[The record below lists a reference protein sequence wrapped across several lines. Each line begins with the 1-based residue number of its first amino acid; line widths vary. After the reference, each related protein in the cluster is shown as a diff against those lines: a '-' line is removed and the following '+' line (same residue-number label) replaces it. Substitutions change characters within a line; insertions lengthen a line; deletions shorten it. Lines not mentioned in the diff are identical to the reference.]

1 MIEQITIMVLLAFL
15 VITVLG
21 IIWLKD
27 LFAAVILLGL
37 YSLTAAAI
45 FVVMDA
51 VDVAFT
57 EAAVG
62 AGISTILLLGA
73 LSLTEH
79 KQKPQTHNNWLAIL
93 FVIITGGLLIYG
105 SLDIAAYGSLDSP
118 SYLHPQLAQW
128 YIEKSVGETGLPNIV
143 TSVLASYRGYDT
155 LGETVVVFTA
165 ATAVWSLIGLRH
177 AKQHH
182 DTQPVASNTQAATNE
197 THAPPP
203 ILRQRHVVLQITSK
217 LLIPFILLFAFYV
230 QFHGD
235 YGPGGGFQAGVIF
248 AAGFILHGL
257 IFGVKKTQDILS
269 PRVLRLCMSI
279 GVLLYL
285 GTGVASLFLG
295 GNFLDYDVLAHDPL
309 HGQHWGIFAVELGVG
324 ITVASV
330 MLILFF
336 SFSLKPSNF
345 SLKSS
350 NKASIN
356 AATTEPNAT
365 AATSKAT
372 ISKATTTDQGIN
384 STQ

>member
-27 LFAAVILLGL
+27 LFAAVILLGM

-79 KQKPQTHNNWLAIL
+79 KQKHQGHNNFVAIL
-93 FVIITGGLLIYG
+93 FVIITGALLIYG
-105 SLDIAAYGSLDSP
+105 SLDIAAYGSLDSA
-118 SYLHPQLAQW
+118 SYQHPLVAQW
-128 YIEKSVGETGLPNIV
+128 FIEKSFGETGMPNIV

-165 ATAVWSLIGLRH
+165 AVAVWSIIGLRH
-177 AKQHH
+177 VNNSRGDEKKA
-182 DTQPVASNTQAATNE
+182 DASRLAQE
-197 THAPPP
+197 SIEKPS
-203 ILRQRHVVLQITSK
+203 RQRHVVLQVISK

-248 AAGFILHGL
+248 AAAFILHGL
-257 IFGVKKTQDILS
+257 ILGVQNTREILS
-269 PRVLRLCMSI
+269 PRSLRLAMSI

-285 GTGVASLFLG
+285 FTGIAGILMG
-295 GNFLDYDVLAHDPL
+295 GNFLDYNVLAKDPL
-309 HGQHWGIFAVELGVG
+309 VGQHWGIFAVELGVG
-324 ITVASV
+324 ITVGSV
-330 MLILFF
+330 MMILFY
-336 SFSLKPSNF
+336 SFSLKPS
-345 SLKSS
+345 KSS
-350 NKASIN
+350 SNTK
-356 AATTEPNAT
+356 
-365 AATSKAT
+365 
-372 ISKATTTDQGIN
+372 G
-384 STQ
+384 

>member
-1 MIEQITIMVLLAFL
+1 MIEQVTIMVLLAFL
-15 VITVLG
+15 VIIVAG

-27 LFAAVILLGL
+27 LFSAVILLGI

-79 KQKPQTHNNWLAIL
+79 KQKKQGHSNIVAII
-93 FVIITGGLLIYG
+93 FVVITGALLIYG
-105 SLDIAAYGSLDSP
+105 SLDIAAYGSLTSP
-118 SYLHPQLAQW
+118 ANSHPLLAQW
-128 YIEKSVGETGLPNIV
+128 FIEKSSGETGVPNIV

-165 ATAVWSLIGLRH
+165 GVAVWSLIGLRH
-177 AKQHH
+177 VINSKNNEKQTE
-182 DTQPVASNTQAATNE
+182 DFLLAAEASGKK
-197 THAPPP
+197 
-203 ILRQRHVVLQITSK
+203 RQRHVILKVISK
-217 LLIPFILLFAFYV
+217 LLIPFIILFAFYV

-257 IFGVKKTQDILS
+257 IFGVQNTREILS
-269 PRVLRLCMSI
+269 PRVLRFSMSI

-285 GTGVASLFLG
+285 FTGIAGILLG
-295 GNFLDYDVLAHDPL
+295 GNFLDYNVLAHDPL
-309 HGQHWGIFAVELGVG
+309 HGQHWGIFTVELGVG
-324 ITVASV
+324 IAVATV
-330 MLILFF
+330 MLILFY
-336 SFSLKPSNF
+336 SFSLKPST
-345 SLKSS
+345 SS
-350 NKASIN
+350 SSHSKAKP
-356 AATTEPNAT
+356 EPN
-365 AATSKAT
+365 K
-372 ISKATTTDQGIN
+372 DN
-384 STQ
+384 

>member
-15 VITVLG
+15 VIIVLG

-105 SLDIAAYGSLDSP
+105 SLDIAAYGSLDSA

-177 AKQHH
+177 VKQQH
-182 DTQPVASNTQAATNE
+182 DVPNNTNDTPTTANE
-197 THAPPP
+197 T
-203 ILRQRHVVLQITSK
+203 IGNNNVLRQRHVVLKITAK

-257 IFGVKKTQDILS
+257 TFGVKKTQDILP
-269 PRVLRLCMSI
+269 PRVLHLCMSI

-285 GTGVASLFLG
+285 GTGIASLFLG
-295 GNFLDYDVLAHDPL
+295 ANFLDYNALAHDPL

-330 MLILFF
+330 MLVLFF
-336 SFSLKPSNF
+336 SFALKPSNF
-345 SLKSS
+345 SLKSPKHIS
-350 NKASIN
+350 NKAN
-356 AATTEPNAT
+356 
-365 AATSKAT
+365 
-372 ISKATTTDQGIN
+372 
-384 STQ
+384 

>member
-15 VITVLG
+15 VIIVLG

-27 LFAAVILLGL
+27 LFAAVILLGI
-37 YSLTAAAI
+37 YSLTTAAT

-79 KQKPQTHNNWLAIL
+79 KQKPQGHNNIVAII
-93 FVIITGGLLIYG
+93 FVVITGALLIYG
-105 SLDIAAYGSLDSP
+105 SLDIAAYGSLDSA
-118 SYLHPQLAQW
+118 SYMHPLLAQW
-128 YIEKSVGETGLPNIV
+128 FIEQSGSETGVPNIV

-165 ATAVWSLIGLRH
+165 AVAVWSLIGLRH
-177 AKQHH
+177 VINSKNDEQEA
-182 DTQPVASNTQAATNE
+182 E
-197 THAPPP
+197 TRRLAEVKSEKRY
-203 ILRQRHVVLQITSK
+203 RQRHIILQVTSK
-217 LLIPFILLFAFYV
+217 LLIPFIILFAFYV

-257 IFGVKKTQDILS
+257 IFGVHKTRDILT
-269 PRVLRLCMSI
+269 PRALRFSMSI

-285 GTGVASLFLG
+285 FTGVTGMLLG
-295 GNFLDYDVLAHDPL
+295 GNFLDYNVLAHDPL
-309 HGQHWGIFAVELGVG
+309 HGQHWGIFTVELGVG

-330 MLILFF
+330 MLILFY
-336 SFSLKPSNF
+336 SFSLKPA
-345 SLKSS
+345 
-350 NKASIN
+350 NKPTN
-356 AATTEPNAT
+356 
-365 AATSKAT
+365 
-372 ISKATTTDQGIN
+372 QG
-384 STQ
+384 

>member
-15 VITVLG
+15 VIIVLG

-27 LFAAVILLGL
+27 LFSAVILLGV
-37 YSLTAAAI
+37 YSLTAAAT

-79 KQKPQTHNNWLAIL
+79 KQKPQGHNNIVAIA
-93 FVIITGGLLIYG
+93 FVVITGALLIYG
-105 SLDIAAYGSLDSP
+105 SLDIAAYGSLNSP

-128 YIEKSVGETGLPNIV
+128 FIEKSGSETGVPNIV

-165 ATAVWSLIGLRH
+165 AVAVWSLIGLRH
-177 AKQHH
+177 VNNSKNDEKEAE
-182 DTQPVASNTQAATNE
+182 ASRIAEEAAGKKY
-197 THAPPP
+197 
-203 ILRQRHVVLQITSK
+203 RQRHVVLQVISK
-217 LLIPFILLFAFYV
+217 LLIPFILLFGLYV

-257 IFGVKKTQDILS
+257 IFGVQNTREILS
-269 PRVLRLCMSI
+269 PRALRFSMSI

-285 GTGVASLFLG
+285 FTGIGGILMG
-295 GNFLDYDVLAHDPL
+295 GNFLDYNVLAHDPL
-309 HGQHWGIFAVELGVG
+309 HGQHWGIFTVELGVG

-330 MLILFF
+330 MLILFY
-336 SFSLKPSNF
+336 SFSLKPSAG
-345 SLKSS
+345 STTGS
-350 NKASIN
+350 NK
-356 AATTEPNAT
+356 
-365 AATSKAT
+365 
-372 ISKATTTDQGIN
+372 G
-384 STQ
+384 